1 MHVLRCADCAA
12 ALETVALAVELRG
25 RGVVGIDLSGN
36 PTLGAFA
43 TWQPALAAA
52 RAAGLPLTLHCGE
65 VDNADEAR
73 PSCFLFFCAA
83 RALTRCACR
92 CAPCWPSRRSGW
104 ATR

>member
-1 MHVLRCADCAA
+1 MA
-12 ALETVALAVELRG
+12 TELRR

-65 VDNADEAR
+65 VENADEAR
-73 PSCFLFFCAA
+73 PFRCFAVVVGA
-83 RALTRCACR
+83 KRQ
-92 CAPCWPSRRSGW
+92 
-104 ATR
+104 ATQ

>member
-1 MHVLRCADCAA
+1 MRWADCAA
-12 ALETVALAVELRG
+12 ALETVALATELRR

-73 PSCFLFFCAA
+73 TLHISLFWCTV
-83 RALTRCACR
+83 RI
-92 CAPCWPSRRSGW
+92 GY
-104 ATR
+104 